1 MGKGNSYA
9 ERYRQMESSSVG
21 RQWKAGQNPEKSSRP
36 PRLPLV
42 PYCIN
47 EHGSLN
53 LCARLLKF
61 TAYVINVIFHT
72 LSYQLFLLFCSCFNL
87 ELGIAR

>member
-1 MGKGNSYA
+1 MPSFTDKQKVVVWGNS
-9 ERYRQMESSSVG
+9 G
-21 RQWKAGQNPEKSSRP
+21 RRGQIQEKSSRP
-36 PRLPLV
+36 PRHSLWY

-53 LCARLLKF
+53 LSDRLLKF